1 MARSEAI
8 LALTDQSV
16 NCHIALKVM
25 FYLLNSIYSTRLTTK
40 WVNRGD
46 RKRQTH
52 ISFHNYP
59 YVEHRL
65 QYKYAIHCCHMYIT
79 RKKVCL
85 KLSMNTVLGVYYV
98 NKQETNRKKAQ
109 QHVSTI

>member
-1 MARSEAI
+1 MYFRAICRLRTGQSKLERNMARSEAI

-25 FYLLNSIYSTRLTTK
+25 FYLLNSIYSTCLTTK
-40 WVNRGD
+40 WVNHGD
-46 RKRQTH
+46 RKRQTY

-65 QYKYAIHCCHMYIT
+65 QY
-79 RKKVCL
+79 
-85 KLSMNTVLGVYYV
+85 
-98 NKQETNRKKAQ
+98 
-109 QHVSTI
+109 